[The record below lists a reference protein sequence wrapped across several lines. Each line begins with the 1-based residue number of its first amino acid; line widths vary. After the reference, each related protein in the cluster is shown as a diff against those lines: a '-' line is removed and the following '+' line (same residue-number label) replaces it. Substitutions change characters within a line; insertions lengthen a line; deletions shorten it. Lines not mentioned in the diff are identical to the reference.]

1 MKKQYQ
7 RLVMM
12 KEEKRL
18 LMDGSLGQKGQASP
32 EQEAAGL
39 LQGSLVYVRAS
50 VLRTWHRYCEE
61 GPYSVWAAAIGGLA
75 AAGSAGGAL

>member
-1 MKKQYQ
+1 MVPWGKKARPAQS
-7 RLVMM
+7 
-12 KEEKRL
+12 KKP
-18 LMDGSLGQKGQASP
+18 LGCCRA
-32 EQEAAGL
+32 
-39 LQGSLVYVRAS
+39 LVYVRAS